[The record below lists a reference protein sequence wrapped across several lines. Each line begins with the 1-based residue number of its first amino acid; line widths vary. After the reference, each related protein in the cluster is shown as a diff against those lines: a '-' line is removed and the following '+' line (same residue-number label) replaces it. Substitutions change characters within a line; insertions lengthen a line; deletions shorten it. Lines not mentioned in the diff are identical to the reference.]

1 MTPTNEVLLEKIEN
15 LTEKIER
22 GFEGVHT
29 RQDTTNGKVIANT
42 EWRIRQEALAE
53 KRKKDWDNLKLI
65 LGLVGVG
72 TLVNVIKVFT
82 NIL

>member
-15 LTEKIER
+15 LTEKIDK
-22 GFEGVHT
+22 GFDGVHT
-29 RQDTTNGKVIANT
+29 RQDKTNGKVIANT
-42 EWRIRQEALAE
+42 EWRIQQEALAE

-65 LGLVGVG
+65 LGLVGAG

-82 NIL
+82 NFL